1 MDRRDSELLI
11 RLREGDESAFDRIVE
26 RYERRLIGY
35 FFSFSGDRHLS
46 EDCAQEVFIRLYRAR
61 ESYSP
66 DAALATFLFRIAKN
80 YWIDV
85 YRSRKVR
92 PEERALDD
100 RAEESDAEPAGP
112 SLGKRLAAEDEQ
124 PGERLSHEEDL
135 AQLQVAMAQL
145 PQIQQS
151 VLALAGGQGM
161 KYEQVAE
168 VLGIPIGTVKS
179 RVHAAVQNLRRLM
192 GSGESEAPE

>member
-1 MDRRDSELLI
+1 MDRLDSELLI
-11 RLREGDESAFDRIVE
+11 RLREGDESAFDRIVSH
-26 RYERRLIGY
+26 YERRLIGY
-35 FFSFSGDRHLS
+35 FFSLSGDRHLS

-92 PEERALDD
+92 PEERALDVRTNEND
-100 RAEESDAEPAGP
+100 YESTGA
-112 SLGKRLAAEDEQ
+112 SLGDRLAAEIE
-124 PGERLSHEEDL
+124 PPEGRMSHQEDL
-135 AQLQVAMAQL
+135 AQLQAAMAQL

-192 GSGESEAPE
+192 APGESEAPE